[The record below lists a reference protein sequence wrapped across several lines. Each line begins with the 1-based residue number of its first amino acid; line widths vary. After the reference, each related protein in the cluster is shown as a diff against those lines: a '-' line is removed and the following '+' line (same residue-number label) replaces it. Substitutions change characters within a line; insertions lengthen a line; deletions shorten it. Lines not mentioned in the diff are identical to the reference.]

1 MSLSSNLET
10 VLVVDFGSQF
20 TQLIARRVR
29 ETGIYS
35 EIIKHNNLYKF
46 IRLKNVKGI
55 IFSGGPLNVN
65 NKLIKIKKKIYN
77 LDIPILGICFGHQ
90 IISKSLDGKVK
101 ESKFREFGNA
111 LIKEKRKSILTK
123 NFFNKK
129 KINNVWMS
137 HADVVYKLPKDFK
150 IIASSKN
157 SKYAIIENTKK
168 KIYGVQFHPE
178 VTHTKQGKAILER
191 FVTSICKCKKN
202 WTTENIIDD
211 LLKK

>member
-1 MSLSSNLET
+1 
-10 VLVVDFGSQF
+10 
-20 TQLIARRVR
+20 
-29 ETGIYS
+29 
-35 EIIKHNNLYKF
+35 
-46 IRLKNVKGI
+46 
-55 IFSGGPLNVN
+55 VN

-90 IISKSLDGKVK
+90 IISKSLGGKVK

-111 LIKEKRKSILTK
+111 LIKEKSKSILTK

-157 SKYAIIENTKK
+157 SKYAIIENTKT
-168 KIYGVQFHPE
+168 P
-178 VTHTKQGKAILER
+178 
-191 FVTSICKCKKN
+191 N
-202 WTTENIIDD
+202 
-211 LLKK
+211 